1 MNETLA
7 FALAAGALAALN
19 PCGFAMLPAYLT
31 LFIAQNTQA
40 DASPAR
46 LAALGRALA
55 ATAAMTLGFLAVF
68 GTFGLALAPIASTV
82 QRWLP
87 TVTIVIGAAL
97 LLLGIVMLTGRN
109 ILLRTPKLKATK
121 NPAAGLG
128 SMTLYGVTYAI
139 ASLGCTIGPFLVVTT
154 TTFKAGDI
162 TTGIAAYA
170 AYAAG
175 MGLVVGVLAVA
186 AALAQQ
192 SAARLLRKVLPHIT
206 RIGGALLVLVGAY
219 IAWYGVYELRLYAG
233 GSAEDPIVSAAGG
246 IQNTLAGWVD
256 RLGPGP
262 FAIVL
267 LALAALAAATSLLA
281 RRRTRTRATASRAD
295 LGMPTFGGKPGRRD
309 RETSP

>member
-1 MNETLA
+1 MSETLA
-7 FALAAGALAALN
+7 FALAAGALAAVN

-31 LFIAQNTQA
+31 LFIAQDTGT
-40 DASPAR
+40 DAVPER

-55 ATAAMTLGFLAVF
+55 ATAAMTLGFLIVF

-87 TVTIVIGAAL
+87 AVTIAIGAAL
-97 LLLGIVMLTGRN
+97 LLLGVFMLTGRD
-109 ILLRTPKLKATK
+109 ILLRTPKLQATK

-128 SMTLYGVTYAI
+128 PMVLYGVSYAI

-170 AYAAG
+170 AYAGG

-192 SAARLLRKVLPHIT
+192 SAARLLRRALPHIT
-206 RIGGALLVLVGAY
+206 RIGGGLLVLVGGY
-219 IAWYGVYELRLYAG
+219 IAWYGIYELRVYAG
-233 GSAEDPIVSAAGG
+233 GSTEDPVVNAASG

-256 RLGPGP
+256 TLGPTP
-262 FAIVL
+262 FALAL
-267 LALAALAAATSLLA
+267 LALVALASAATVLA
-281 RRRTRTRATASRAD
+281 RRRSRARATQ
-295 LGMPTFGGKPGRRD
+295 KPAEPRPQS
-309 RETSP
+309 TS

>member
-7 FALAAGALAALN
+7 FALAAGALAAVN

-31 LFIAQNTQA
+31 LFIAQNTGT
-40 DASPAR
+40 DAPPAR

-55 ATAAMTLGFLAVF
+55 ATAAMTAGFLAVF
-68 GTFGLALAPIASTV
+68 GIFGLALAPIASTV

-97 LLLGIVMLTGRN
+97 LLLGIFMLTGRN
-109 ILLRTPKLKATK
+109 VLLRTPKLQATK
-121 NPAAGLG
+121 NPVAGLG
-128 SMTLYGVTYAI
+128 SMALYGVSYAI

-206 RIGGALLVLVGAY
+206 RIGGGLLVLVGAY
-219 IAWYGVYELRLYAG
+219 ITWYGIYELRLYAG
-233 GSAEDPIVSAAGG
+233 GSPDDPIVTAASG

-256 RLGPGP
+256 RLGPAP
-262 FAIVL
+262 FALTL
-267 LALAALAAATSLLA
+267 LALAVLAGAAALLA
-281 RRRTRTRATASRAD
+281 RHRSRTRPAEEPANGPRTPHAR
-295 LGMPTFGGKPGRRD
+295 
-309 RETSP
+309 

>member
-7 FALAAGALAALN
+7 FALAAGALAAVN

-31 LFIAQNTQA
+31 LFIAQSSTGGTP
-40 DASPAR
+40 SAR

-55 ATAAMTLGFLAVF
+55 ATAAMTAGFLAVF
-68 GTFGLALAPIASTV
+68 GIFGLALAPIASTV

-97 LLLGIVMLTGRN
+97 LLLGIFMLTGRN
-109 ILLRTPKLKATK
+109 VLLRTPKLQATK
-121 NPAAGLG
+121 NPVAGLG
-128 SMTLYGVTYAI
+128 SMALYGVSYAI

-192 SAARLLRKVLPHIT
+192 SAARLLRTVLPHIT
-206 RIGGALLVLVGAY
+206 RIGGGLLVLVGAY

-233 GSAEDPIVSAAGG
+233 ASPDDPIVTAASG

-256 RLGPGP
+256 HLGPAP
-262 FAIVL
+262 FALTL
-267 LALAALAAATSLLA
+267 LALAALAGGAALLA
-281 RRRTRTRATASRAD
+281 RHRSHNRTRSRPTEDTGPGPQAAS
-295 LGMPTFGGKPGRRD
+295 
-309 RETSP
+309 